1 MSLLE
6 RRGVSDQKGK
16 AVTKMVSIRLY
27 QTSNGGMI
35 LHIPEAVIYGA
46 ALIASALL
54 IWLLFRRR
62 KSN

>member
-1 MSLLE
+1 
-6 RRGVSDQKGK
+6 
-16 AVTKMVSIRLY
+16 MVSIRLY
-27 QTSNGGMI
+27 QTSNGGMN